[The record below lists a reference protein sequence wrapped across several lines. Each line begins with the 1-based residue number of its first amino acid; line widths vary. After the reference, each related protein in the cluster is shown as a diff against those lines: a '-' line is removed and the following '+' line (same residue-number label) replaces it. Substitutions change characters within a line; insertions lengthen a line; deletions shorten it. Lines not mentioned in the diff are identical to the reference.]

1 MKYISYFF
9 KTKTNIMKKILNL
22 IIISLILGIG
32 LVYTGCNKDESNPV
46 GGTGG
51 ITAIKT
57 NGTIV
62 QVSRTNVTGTLFV
75 TDQNNNPISGIT
87 SSNVTAKLS
96 WTTLNSP
103 QADSVF
109 GTVTVS
115 PNQGSGKNVAGAITM
130 DYSGSM
136 GPEQISCMQNG
147 VKTYISNMAN
157 NDQSEIIK
165 FDNRVIVAQT
175 FTNDKTLLNKAVD
188 SVFSLGGSTA
198 LYQSIFQGLNDV
210 KNFNPAVDYI
220 RCVVAFTDGG
230 ENSST
235 INRNDMISYALTN
248 GLPVYTVGLY
258 YYPSD
263 TSNYAIWDLKNI
275 ADTTGG
281 FFFGSL
287 ADSNCT
293 SNLTNIYS
301 KISGQIAGSYSLNI
315 IWPGANLPPTGTTV
329 NCTITTTYS
338 GHTSSF
344 VKSYTIQ

>member
-1 MKYISYFF
+1 
-9 KTKTNIMKKILNL
+9 MKKNLTLMMGMFFILSVL
-22 IIISLILGIG
+22 YL
-32 LVYTGCNKDESNPV
+32 GCNKDESNPV
-46 GGTGG
+46 GGGPT
-51 ITAIKT
+51 ITSIKT
-57 NGTIV
+57 NGSIV
-62 QVSRTNVTGTLFV
+62 QVSRTQVTGTLFV
-75 TDQNNNPISGIT
+75 TDQNNNPIQGIT

-96 WTTLNSP
+96 WTILNHP

-109 GTVTVS
+109 GTVTVT
-115 PNQGSGKNVAGAITM
+115 PNQGTGKNVAAAITM

-136 GPEQISCMQNG
+136 GPEQIQCMQNG
-147 VKTYISNMAN
+147 VKTYISKMAT
-157 NDQSEIIK
+157 NDQTEIIK
-165 FDNRVIVAQT
+165 FDDRVIVAQI
-175 FTNDKTLLNKAVD
+175 FTNNKTLLTQVVD
-188 SVFSLGGSTA
+188 SNYSLGGTTA
-198 LYQSIFQGLNDV
+198 LYQSIYQGLNDV
-210 KNFNPAVDYI
+210 KNFNPAADFI

-230 ENSST
+230 ENAST

-258 YYPSD
+258 YSPSD
-263 TSNYAIWDLKNI
+263 TSSYAIWDLKNI

-287 ADSNCT
+287 ADSTCT

-329 NCTITTTYS
+329 KCTITTTYS
-338 GHTSSF
+338 GHTNSF